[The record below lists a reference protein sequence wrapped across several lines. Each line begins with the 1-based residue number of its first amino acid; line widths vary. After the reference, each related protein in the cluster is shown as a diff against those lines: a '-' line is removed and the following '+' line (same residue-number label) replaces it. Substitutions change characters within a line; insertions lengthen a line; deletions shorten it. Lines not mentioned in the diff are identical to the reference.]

1 MAVQEQVGGVGSAT
15 HRVRCAIGVAE
26 SGAAHP
32 AGLEKLT
39 AHSAV
44 TSPVRAD
51 RELCVAGR
59 TLLQAFANSSV
70 STGVDNVL
78 TPFSNALA
86 GCQDSNLYCDTL
98 LEKNKITILL

>member
-1 MAVQEQVGGVGSAT
+1 MQEQVGGVGSAT

-26 SGAAHP
+26 SGAAYP
-32 AGLEKLT
+32 AGLEKLA

-59 TLLQAFANSSV
+59 TLLKAFANSSV
-70 STGVDNVL
+70 FRGVNDDLLPSILPQRGAETRIFIL
-78 TPFSNALA
+78 T
-86 GCQDSNLYCDTL
+86 Q
-98 LEKNKITILL
+98 